1 MCLPGGV
8 WKVRADLCPQGDEF
22 PRTRRGLTDG
32 KREITHLG
40 IKQRCFWGVRT
51 PDSQPLGGSLWFSVS
66 ECDRYESH
74 GSTEETKVHQGP
86 GEGQRRRG
94 AGGAPGLRS
103 RLGTREAGP
112 RGPEVSA
119 TPVWGRRPMCRSP
132 RLGLLSGDKWI
143 PQCARAEAL
152 GRGLW
157 QGPVPP
163 WPGCPTWGKPARGG
177 SPASEPNPGL
187 HGKPVL
193 PRRQERS
200 GRPGGGWRPSMH
212 FPFLEVWAW
221 LRGWPVTSPSSWKEK
236 QPVRG

>member
-51 PDSQPLGGSLWFSVS
+51 PDSQPLGGSLWFSIS

-74 GSTEETKVHQGP
+74 GSTEETKAHQGP

-119 TPVWGRRPMCRSP
+119 TPVWGRRPTCRSP
-132 RLGLLSGDKWI
+132 RLGLLWGDKWI
-143 PQCARAEAL
+143 PQCARAEAS
-152 GRGLW
+152 GSARCHRG
-157 QGPVPP
+157 QGALRGESRPGEALPP
-163 WPGCPTWGKPARGG
+163 LSRTPGCTASLCSRGG
-177 SPASEPNPGL
+177 RRGQAGLAAAGGPAC
-187 HGKPVL
+187 
-193 PRRQERS
+193 
-200 GRPGGGWRPSMH
+200 
-212 FPFLEVWAW
+212 
-221 LRGWPVTSPSSWKEK
+221 TSPSWRCGHGCGVGLSPRQALGKK
-236 QPVRG
+236 SSQ